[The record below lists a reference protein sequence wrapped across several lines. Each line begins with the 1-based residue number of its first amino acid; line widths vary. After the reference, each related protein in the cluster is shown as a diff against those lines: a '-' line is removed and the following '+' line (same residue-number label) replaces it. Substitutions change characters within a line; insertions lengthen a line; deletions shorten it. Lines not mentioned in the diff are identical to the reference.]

1 MATKTSK
8 RIERDIFRLL
18 KDSELSSVIGG
29 AFYRDGM
36 RPMDSKEEDAVVKFL
51 SGIDGQEQSGVVLL
65 HVYVTD
71 KDFYGNGAL
80 CEDIGRV
87 ETLEEEIMETLLAI
101 TSTEYVIKTDGT
113 PQSYKSQDYNGQ
125 HFINV
130 RISYKRSIYNE

>member
-8 RIERDIFRLL
+8 RIERDIFRML
-18 KDSELSSVIGG
+18 KDSDLSSAIGG
-29 AFYRDGM
+29 KFYRDGM
-36 RPMDSKEEDAVVKFL
+36 RPIDSKNEDAVVKFL
-51 SGIDGQEQSGVVLL
+51 TGVDGQEQNGVVLL

-71 KDFYGNGAL
+71 KDFYRNGAL

-87 ETLEEEIMETLLAI
+87 EQLEEEITDVIAAI
-101 TSTEYVIKTDGT
+101 DRNEYIIKTDGT

-130 RISYKRSIYNE
+130 RITYRRSIYNE